1 MQPKIS
7 IAMIRN
13 IVLGASEYGVPV
25 NVLCSNIGIEKSTLK
40 NIHDFLPFETAIIA
54 WEKALEL
61 TWEKDLGIKV
71 GCQIKPHDIGAI
83 SHLLTTSQNLV
94 QAWESF
100 VSYSETSGCA
110 MNFKF
115 SENKDYCFLHI
126 LPQPY
131 WEIVTPSTMEQI
143 VDSVLGSIYNV
154 LNIIASRKIHPA
166 QIYLKSNSY
175 YRREKYLLNFH
186 CHDIIESDEYK
197 VAFSKKD
204 MEIPVISQN
213 SELYKLY
220 QNRIASDFM
229 QLIDQKPFL
238 NIVKRK
244 IFTDYWPSLPTIESI
259 SDDFCMSAKTLQ
271 RKLKD
276 ENITFKQLILELRME
291 FARELLLSGR
301 FSISAIAHKLLYA
314 EVSVFTRA
322 FTNYYGVSPSIYKDS
337 RFVA

>member
-1 MQPKIS
+1 
-7 IAMIRN
+7 MIRN

-25 NVLCSNIGIEKSTLK
+25 DTLCNHIGIEKSTLK

-61 TWEKDLGIKV
+61 TWEKDLGIKI
-71 GCQIKPHDIGAI
+71 GFQIKPHDIGAI

-100 VSYSETSGCA
+100 LKYSEISGCA
-110 MNFKF
+110 MSFKF

-131 WEIVTPSTMEQI
+131 WEIVTSITMEQI

-154 LNIIASRKIHPA
+154 LNIIASRKIDPA
-166 QIYLKSNSY
+166 QIYLKTKSY
-175 YRREKYLLNFH
+175 HHKEKYIVNFH
-186 CHDIIESDEYK
+186 RHDIIESDEYK

-204 MEIPVISQN
+204 MRIPVISQN

-220 QNRIASDFM
+220 QDRIASDFM
-229 QLIDQKPFL
+229 RLIDQKPLL
-238 NIVKRK
+238 NTLKRK
-244 IFTDYWPSLPTIESI
+244 IFTDYWPFLPTIENI
-259 SDDFCMSAKTLQ
+259 SSDFCMSAKTLH

-276 ENITFKQLILELRME
+276 ENTTFKQLILELKME
-291 FARELLLSGR
+291 FAEVLLLSGR
-301 FSISAIAHKLLYA
+301 FSISNIAYKLLYA

-322 FTNYYGVSPSIYKDS
+322 FINYYGVSPSVYKGARMS
-337 RFVA
+337 LVNPT